1 MLSAALLL
9 AALLAGCA
17 AEQLHRQGLKSIEQG
32 NYEQGVQELADALR
46 PELASRAELALA
58 AEELANLP
66 GDVYWIFAKGR
77 TRPDEPLWGIQ
88 ITDKTGIVLAL
99 VEGEHP
105 VDTVRHAASLLTRD

>member
-1 MLSAALLL
+1 MTNIDSLLRLADGIASHGPNITYPSRVAAQ
-9 AALLAGCA
+9 
-17 AEQLHRQGLKSIEQG
+17 EVRRV
-32 NYEQGVQELADALR
+32 VQELADALR

-58 AEELANLP
+58 AEELAKLP